1 MMKKAFL
8 AGAAA
13 ALFAVSAS
21 AAPING
27 TGGAALLGVS
37 GGGDGLIN
45 VGTTFSFNLDPN
57 SIVTGSSN
65 QFVGIAGFFDTMSVT
80 ATVGTNTG
88 FLAPWGKFDGT
99 VVTAQLNP
107 GSTALQRTVSVNIL
121 GIFDGDVGPPNLSG
135 FDAGPMSMT
144 FSATQTIGTGPEGGN
159 TISASYT
166 FASPPTISL
175 VPEPM
180 SLALVG
186 LGLAGIGLAK
196 RRSA

>member
-1 MMKKAFL
+1 MKKAIL

-13 ALFAVSAS
+13 ALLAVGAH

-27 TGGAALLGVS
+27 TGAAALLGVS

-45 VGTTFSFNLDPN
+45 VGTTFTFNLDPN
-57 SIVTGSSN
+57 SVVTGSSG
-65 QFVGIAGFFDTMSVT
+65 QFVGIAGNFDTMSVT
-80 ATVGTNTG
+80 ATLGTTTG
-88 FLAPWGKFDGT
+88 FMAPWGSFSGT
-99 VVTAQLNP
+99 VVTTQLNP
-107 GSTALQRTVSVNIL
+107 GSTATQRTVSVNIL
-121 GIFDGDVGPPNLSG
+121 GTFDGDVGPPNLSQ

-144 FSATQTIGTGPEGGN
+144 FSATQTIGTGGQSS
-159 TISASYT
+159 ISASYT
-166 FASPPTISL
+166 FASPPSFSV

>member
-1 MMKKAFL
+1 MMKKSIL

-13 ALFAVSAS
+13 ALMAFGAH

-37 GGGDGLIN
+37 GGDGLIN

-57 SIVTGSSN
+57 SIVTGSSG
-65 QFVGIAGFFDTMSVT
+65 QFVGIGGFFNTMSVT
-80 ATVGTNTG
+80 ATVGTATG
-88 FLAPWGKFDGT
+88 FVAPWGKFDGQ

-107 GSTALQRTVSVNIL
+107 GATDLQRTVSINIL
-121 GIFDGDVGPPNLSG
+121 GIFDGDVGPPDLSA
-135 FDAGPMSMT
+135 FDSGPMSMT
-144 FSATQTIGTGPEGGN
+144 FSATQTIGEGGN

-166 FASPPTISL
+166 FASPPSFT

-196 RRSA
+196 RRRA

>member
-1 MMKKAFL
+1 MMKKSLL

-13 ALFAVSAS
+13 ALLAVGAN

-37 GGGDGLIN
+37 GGDGLID
-45 VGTTFSFNLDPN
+45 VGTTFSFNLNPN
-57 SIVTGSSN
+57 SIVTGSSG
-65 QFVGIAGFFDTMSVT
+65 QFVGIGGFFNTMNVT
-80 ATVGTNTG
+80 ATVGTLTG
-88 FLAPWGKFDGT
+88 FAAPWGKFDGS

-107 GSTALQRTVSVNIL
+107 GSTDVQRTVSVNIL
-121 GIFDGDVGPPNLSG
+121 GNFDGDVGPPDLST
-135 FDAGPMSMT
+135 FDSGPMSMT
-144 FSATQTIGTGPEGGN
+144 FSATQTIGVNGN

-166 FASPPTISL
+166 FASPPSINV
-175 VPEPM
+175 VPEPI

-196 RRSA
+196 RRRA